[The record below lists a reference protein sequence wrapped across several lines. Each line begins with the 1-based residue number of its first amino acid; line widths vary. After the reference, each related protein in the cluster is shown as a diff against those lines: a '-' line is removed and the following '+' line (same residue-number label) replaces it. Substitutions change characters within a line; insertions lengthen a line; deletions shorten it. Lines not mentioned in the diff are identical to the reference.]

1 MSKEI
6 IINADKNQTRIALIE
21 SGELIELYI
30 EDAEHER
37 TLGDIY
43 LGRIRRTMP
52 SIQAA
57 FVDIG
62 QKQDAFLH
70 YSDLADNLPQWLEL
84 LQQNPPRVESLAA
97 SIEENPQPMRSRG
110 PRGSSSTRRPKRLSR
125 SEKKSPSDNVAKPE
139 QATPQKSGQTNGKK
153 DQAPDSKPEPVTTEN
168 GKESTEGPKSQ
179 RSPGNVRRRP
189 TKRRNNKKQPDI
201 DPQLE
206 AEEIQGPEVE
216 GAEVEGA
223 EVEGP

>member
-21 SGELIELYI
+21 NGELIELYI
-30 EDAEHER
+30 ENAENER

-97 SIEENPQPMRSRG
+97 SIQENPQPTRPKG
-110 PRGSSSTRRPKRLSR
+110 PSSTRRPKRLSR
-125 SEKKSPSDNVAKPE
+125 SEKKSPTKDVAKPSKD
-139 QATPQKSGQTNGKK
+139 TPPKNGGPLNGHSGESSESAEVEPSENG
-153 DQAPDSKPEPVTTEN
+153 AHTPDSPQQSRPP
-168 GKESTEGPKSQ
+168 GK
-179 RSPGNVRRRP
+179 VRRRP
-189 TKRRNNKKQPDI
+189 TKRRNNKKQI
-201 DPQLE
+201 D
-206 AEEIQGPEVE
+206 AD
-216 GAEVEGA
+216 ATT
-223 EVEGP
+223 